1 MSRLWFTWNP
11 QNEKT
16 NFNVIGMD
24 SSGIVRLI
32 PAKIQFFFRLY
43 IRFWFDIR
51 LFSGS
56 VFVAPLLCLIA
67 AAAAAATHFFPSSL
81 FSFFQFRVDIL
92 FIHLFMSF
100 CIRLSSF
107 KLLFSYLAWM
117 TLLLLLL
124 LLLLFGAFVCDLHF
138 VSFCCAIVV
147 VVCMSYFQSWGTMMC
162 FGPAWK
168 FTVFWIY
175 VNSWFD
181 IRNPFSMDNFLSAAS
196 RQISFF
202 ISVSD

>member
-56 VFVAPLLCLIA
+56 VFVAPLLCLAA

-107 KLLFSYLAWM
+107 KLLFSYLAWIGCCCYYYYSG
-117 TLLLLLL
+117 L
-124 LLLLFGAFVCDLHF
+124 
-138 VSFCCAIVV
+138 SCAICILFLFVV
-147 VVCMSYFQSWGTMMC
+147 WLSLLCAWVIFSHEALWCVLGLLENSQC
-162 FGPAWK
+162 FE
-168 FTVFWIY
+168 F
-175 VNSWFD
+175 
-181 IRNPFSMDNFLSAAS
+181 M
-196 RQISFF
+196 
-202 ISVSD
+202 